1 MPTNKGNRS
10 AYAAAL
16 LYAFIIGFSFLF
28 VKFALTA
35 ASPLDTLAHRFTISL
50 AAAAA
55 LVLFGPFKLSIR
67 LRDIAAILP
76 LAMLYPTLFF
86 TFQTFG
92 LAHTTSSEAGIV
104 QAMAPALTM
113 ILAAFVLKERP
124 GLLQLLSVLLSVA
137 GVVYIFV
144 MKGARLE
151 AASLTGV
158 GLIALAAL
166 SLAGYGVLTR
176 KLAQSY
182 RVIDITFLMSLIGFV
197 AFNGLSVAAHVA
209 EGSLSAY
216 FQPFISPLFTVS
228 ILYLGVLSSL
238 GSSLLSNFVLS
249 RLETYKMSAFN
260 NMATLITILAGVVML
275 GERLTIYHGIGAVM
289 IIAGVLGANLPA
301 AGKRKARTVPNAS
314 SAPK

>member
-1 MPTNKGNRS
+1 MPTNTGNRS

-197 AFNGLSVAAHVA
+197 AFNGLSVATHAA
-209 EGSLSAY
+209 EGTLSAY
-216 FQPFISPLFTVS
+216 FQPFANPLFAAS

-238 GSSLLSNFVLS
+238 GSSLLSNYVLS

-301 AGKRKARTVPNAS
+301 AGKRKARTVTGTPT
-314 SAPK
+314 APE